1 MTGLYQKYIYTFFLS
16 LSRTTITFLHLDS
29 FEEKS
34 FFKKISIF
42 FSSRL
47 GLCDSYLQS
56 RSFSTSRI
64 WRRSISLFVIADNQ
78 EWQSK
83 WYLCK
88 RHGVSRRWI
97 GELSVA
103 TLALRNVNLLLLL
116 LLLLL
121 PTPSDGICQG
131 HGPRKTRC
139 RSVTRHRRRRSQSHR
154 WFY

>member
-1 MTGLYQKYIYTFFLS
+1 MTGDRFISETYLYFLS
-16 LSRTTITFLHLDS
+16 LSFADNNH
-29 FEEKS
+29 
-34 FFKKISIF
+34 
-42 FSSRL
+42 FSSPWFLWRD
-47 GLCDSYLQS
+47 DSPKRSQKSSILFLLFSVFVIQN

-64 WRRSISLFVIADNQ
+64 QQRSIFLFVIADNQ

-83 WYLCK
+83 WYSRK
-88 RHGVSRRWI
+88 RHGVSRRWV

-116 LLLLL
+116 LLLPIPLG
-121 PTPSDGICQG
+121 GICQG

-139 RSVTRHRRRRSQSHR
+139 RPVTRRRRSQSHH